1 MKPRDLNILLIAASM
16 ALYYLIISPLYSGG
30 TSLLFAEGQDITTLT
45 KTRDTYD
52 KTIEEVPRLIAL
64 GQNLKKGYDSI
75 QEEDRKKILTMV
87 PVSVDDI
94 KLLSE
99 ITNIG
104 AESGVILEGM
114 GIKDMGAGEYS
125 VSFNV
130 STTYTN
136 FKNIMTFWEKSMRLF
151 TLQSVTFTP
160 GKSEIDPI
168 KFSVA
173 LSTYYMK

>member
-1 MKPRDLNILLIAASM
+1 MKPRDLNILLIVASV

-30 TSLLFAEGQDITTLT
+30 SSLLFESGQDITTLT

-64 GQNLKKGYDSI
+64 GQNLKKEYDSI

-87 PVSVDDI
+87 PVSVDEI

-104 AESGVILEGM
+104 AESGVILDGM
-114 GIKDMGAGEYS
+114 GIKDMGGEYS

-136 FKNIMTFWEKSMRLF
+136 FKNIITFWEKSMRLF

-160 GKSEIDPI
+160 GKTDMDPI